1 MSNICNCISG
11 KYRHAYNYIWLDEEG
26 IKDLSQRVVFAN
38 SSKTANNKP
47 VIQFDM
53 NNNIVNR
60 YGSVKKACE
69 RNKYKSPN
77 ISACCRG
84 EQKTAYGYK
93 WKYEGEDEYV

>member
-1 MSNICNCISG
+1 
-11 KYRHAYNYIWLDEEG
+11 
-26 IKDLSQRVVFAN
+26 
-38 SSKTANNKP
+38 
-47 VIQFDM
+47 M

-60 YGSVKKACE
+60 YGSVKEACE
-69 RNKYKSPN
+69 RNEYKSPN